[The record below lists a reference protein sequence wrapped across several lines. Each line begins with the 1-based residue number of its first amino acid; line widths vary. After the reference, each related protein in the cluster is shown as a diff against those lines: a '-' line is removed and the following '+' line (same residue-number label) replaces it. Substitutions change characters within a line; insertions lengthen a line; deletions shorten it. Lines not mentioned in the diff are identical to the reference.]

1 MASLGYFS
9 TNWMDDINNIS
20 FMEEIDKKL
29 QEAAFMSAWNNIK
42 DIVTISLE
50 EFQKNNPDFIN
61 TEFIK
66 GAKSLEARD
75 YWLQTF
81 PESEQVKT
89 LKLELFKFSEMGLQL
104 IRENKKLKEQLNGN
118 S

>member
-1 MASLGYFS
+1 
-9 TNWMDDINNIS
+9 MD
-20 FMEEIDKKL
+20 EIDRKIELYAL
-29 QEAAFMSAWNNIK
+29 QLSGLKPLFDRAEEEYFNSQAVKIYDLVKQVIK
-42 DIVTISLE
+42 S
-50 EFQKNNPDFIN
+50 NM
-61 TEFIK
+61 
-66 GAKSLEARD
+66 AKE

-81 PESEQVKT
+81 PESEQVKA